1 MVDKANHIGYPV
13 PTEMWNSMAEEP
25 KEDFKKHQAI
35 CDLLDIDLTC
45 PHCKEVLVKADER
58 RKQRAEK

>member
-1 MVDKANHIGYPV
+1 MVDQAKHIGYPV
-13 PTEMWNSMAEEP
+13 PTEMWNSMTEEP

-45 PHCKEVLVKADER
+45 PHCKEVLITADER
-58 RKQRAEK
+58 KKERQNT

>member
-1 MVDKANHIGYPV
+1 MTQDKHLGFPL
-13 PTEMWNSMAEEP
+13 PSEMFHQKEE
-25 KEDFKKHQAI
+25 KKIDFKKHQAI

-45 PHCKEVLVKADER
+45 PHCEETLIKADER